1 MDEKLLIYPEVELNY
16 MEMCRDG
23 RRRYETL
30 PEIVNGDYGY
40 ILRPGQL
47 IKELRYRDT
56 NYGCKFHVYV
66 REIMEA
72 GIVVQRRMGDKPEFV
87 PWIDELPNGGV
98 YDLRKLYIVPC
109 DELYEKN
116 SVEDILSGNIRL
128 EECQVI
134 NGKEVPDKHGRGIWF
149 QHGGWRTNVSR
160 YSDNLKNFVKV
171 EQQVSLTE
179 LQEEE

>member
-66 REIMEA
+66 REIMEE
-72 GIVVQRRMGDKPEFV
+72 GIVVQRWMGEKPEFL
-87 PWIDELPNGGV
+87 PWIYELPNGGV
-98 YDLRKLYIVPC
+98 YDWRKLYIVPC

-128 EECQVI
+128 ENYRMI
-134 NGKEVPDKHGRGIWF
+134 NGKEVPDGRGEGMWF
-149 QHGGWRTNVSR
+149 QHGGWRTSVSSYR
-160 YSDNLKNFVKV
+160 DNLKNFVKV
-171 EQQVSLTE
+171 EQQVSIPD